1 MPLSRGV
8 TSMDTAVLLEV
19 EERKITVDVK
29 IDGKNVRAVREQ
41 AFLSKAELAEDAN
54 LDRNTIGR
62 IENRGIVGVY
72 PRTIHKIAN
81 ALSVDP
87 ASLTPEGE

>member
-1 MPLSRGV
+1 MG
-8 TSMDTAVLLEV
+8 
-19 EERKITVDVK
+19 RKY
-29 IDGKNVRAVREQ
+29 GPQREQ
-41 AFLSKAELAEDAN
+41 AFLSKAELAEDAS

-62 IENRGIVGVY
+62 IENRGIVEVY
-72 PRTIHKIAN
+72 PRTIRKIAN